1 MCPGVPAEAREC
13 FKALDEGGLR
23 APVPISLGKIRENE
37 SYLLEVP
44 AAKSSCSV
52 SILPHLRLPL
62 VESNRHGEDASP
74 KKKIGPYPAIGYFRE
89 EQARIDALLET
100 FSFPLS

>member
-44 AAKSSCSV
+44 AAKSSAFQFC
-52 SILPHLRLPL
+52 
-62 VESNRHGEDASP
+62 
-74 KKKIGPYPAIGYFRE
+74 
-89 EQARIDALLET
+89 RI
-100 FSFPLS
+100 

>member
-1 MCPGVPAEAREC
+1 MCPGVPAEAREF

-44 AAKSSCSV
+44 AAKSSAFQFC
-52 SILPHLRLPL
+52 
-62 VESNRHGEDASP
+62 
-74 KKKIGPYPAIGYFRE
+74 
-89 EQARIDALLET
+89 RI
-100 FSFPLS
+100 